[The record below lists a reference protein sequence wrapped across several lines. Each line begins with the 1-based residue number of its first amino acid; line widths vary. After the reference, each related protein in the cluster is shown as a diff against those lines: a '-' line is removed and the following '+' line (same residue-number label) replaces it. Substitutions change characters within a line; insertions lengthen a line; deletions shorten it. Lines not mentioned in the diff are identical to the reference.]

1 MLFIATQ
8 TLKHHVE
15 RATRTPLIEKL
26 QQQGLI
32 PLIRTARLHAY
43 EQALPGAE
51 RAHELER
58 ALAAQT
64 EGAGETPYVLGELF
78 CFEDFVHFLIFGD
91 ETSDDAGLR
100 AGIIHEADT
109 VEPQQK
115 LDAFCRNVYEAIE
128 AARGFSDLKA
138 ASALLETEWQARA
151 ASAPEAFVHF
161 AAEAADESAGANVRS
176 SMVADWLHVAG
187 MLEDTEA
194 RQVLRRLVEA
204 QQEGRGA
211 AALIGGEGA
220 GVSESLLARLASAGL
235 VKHEVLVSCRKD
247 GRPLFRLP
255 SPDALGVL
263 NASNAICT
271 ECGASIADEKAD
283 EITVPTSLTTT
294 LLQDGSWLT
303 THLRSLLIKQ
313 GLPEEQ
319 ISTRPVSGAGESRA
333 MAHLHGETFLFLLR
347 DGDWTATDARRALDE
362 QAQTGASQLVIIATG
377 KIHEEVR
384 QRLREHARRR
394 AHGRSAADVL
404 FIEGM
409 EAVAPELQRAFERV
423 AAEAL
428 NEELWPLDAS
438 LGVSAAQLI
447 AARFRLLQK
456 PAPLRELAASAAGA
470 LAGSLREF

>member
-1 MLFIATQ
+1 
-8 TLKHHVE
+8 
-15 RATRTPLIEKL
+15 
-26 QQQGLI
+26 
-32 PLIRTARLHAY
+32 
-43 EQALPGAE
+43 
-51 RAHELER
+51 
-58 ALAAQT
+58 
-64 EGAGETPYVLGELF
+64 
-78 CFEDFVHFLIFGD
+78 
-91 ETSDDAGLR
+91 
-100 AGIIHEADT
+100 
-109 VEPQQK
+109 
-115 LDAFCRNVYEAIE
+115 
-128 AARGFSDLKA
+128 
-138 ASALLETEWQARA
+138 
-151 ASAPEAFVHF
+151 
-161 AAEAADESAGANVRS
+161 
-176 SMVADWLHVAG
+176 
-187 MLEDTEA
+187 MLEDTDA

-211 AALIGGEGA
+211 ASLVGSEA
-220 GVSESLLARLASAGL
+220 VSESLLTRLAGAGL
-235 VKHEVLVSCRKD
+235 VKREVLVSCRKD

-271 ECGASIADEKAD
+271 ECGATIADEKAD

-303 THLRSLLIKQ
+303 THLRSILVKL

-319 ISTRPVSGAGESRA
+319 IVARPVSGEGESRA
-333 MAHLHGETFLFLLR
+333 MAHVAGETFLFLLR

-362 QAQTGASQLVIIATG
+362 QTQTGAQHAVLIATG

-394 AHGRSAADVL
+394 AHGRGAADVL

-409 EAVAPELQRAFERV
+409 EAVTPELQKTFAHV

-438 LGVSAAQLI
+438 LGTSAAQFI

-456 PAPLRELAASAAGA
+456 TTPLRELAASAAGA